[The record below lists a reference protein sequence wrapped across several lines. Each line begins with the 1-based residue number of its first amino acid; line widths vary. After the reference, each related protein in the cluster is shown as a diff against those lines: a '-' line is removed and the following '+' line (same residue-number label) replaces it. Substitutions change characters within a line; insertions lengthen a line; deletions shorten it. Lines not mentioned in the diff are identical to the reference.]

1 MKYNF
6 SDGLKKILAKLC
18 KKDPESYKAVKNKI
32 EEIVNSSPE
41 HYKPLRY
48 DLKNKKRVHIRKSFV
63 LVFEYDQP
71 TGTIW
76 FLDYDHH
83 DNVYNKY

>member
-6 SDGLKKILAKLC
+6 SDGLKRILLKLS
-18 KKDPESYKAVKNKI
+18 KKDSESYKAVKNKI

-63 LVFEYDQP
+63 LVFEYDP
-71 TGTIW
+71 STDTIW

>member
-1 MKYNF
+1 MNYEF
-6 SDGLKKILAKLC
+6 SDHLKKVLEKLC

-32 EEIVNSSPE
+32 EEIVHSDPE

-48 DLKNKKRVHIRKSFV
+48 DFKNKKRVHIRKSFV
-63 LVFEYDQP
+63 LTFEYDKN
-71 TGTIW
+71 TDTIH

-83 DNVYNKY
+83 DNVYEKY

>member
-1 MKYNF
+1 MKYDF
-6 SDGLKKILAKLC
+6 TDHLKRVLHKLSR
-18 KKDPESYKAVKNKI
+18 KDPESYKAVKNKI
-32 EEIVNSSPE
+32 EEIVTSGQID

-63 LVFEYDQP
+63 LTFEYIPSSD
-71 TGTIW
+71 TVW

-83 DNVYNKY
+83 DNIY